1 MSLLL
6 VAFGKTTPLPRSLL
20 KQIAAS
26 PYAMVGL
33 VCRHSHIRLLLS
45 LGTQYEQRGMRAQK
59 VILRGP
65 FSRPPTPFAHS
76 CALSRCNCGSH
87 RSARPLLGSENLPR
101 SFGAA
106 SPCGCLALPGC
117 CQRARENRP

>member
-1 MSLLL
+1 MR
-6 VAFGKTTPLPRSLL
+6 VGGTRKL
-20 KQIAAS
+20 KKW
-26 PYAMVGL
+26 
-33 VCRHSHIRLLLS
+33 LLLS
-45 LGTQYEQRGMRAQK
+45 LGKQCEQRGRRAQK
-59 VILRGP
+59 VILTAP
-65 FSRPPTPFAHS
+65 SARPPTPFAHS
-76 CALSRCNCGSH
+76 CALSRCNYGFH